1 MFEDEFDIFD
11 HLIFRKENRI
21 CYVFTGLVLFCL
33 GFHILGV
40 AYWTLFISMVFF
52 DDDQADWGEDEE
64 DGTLDPCV
72 DVPAEEI
79 LFNHEH
85 LEHLLDLEEE
95 IQELLLEVDDDE
107 LGETIKERNFDTIH
121 HDDFLALFEDG
132 LLEFKINIEDNI
144 YIKNMWLDLSK
155 PFFNCN
161 TKLYKHSACD
171 MNVVHYNMGIL
182 FNSKSR
188 IQITQEFSH
197 LPVEIVLTKNLNF
210 KNLRETLNLKGILEV
225 NETLDQKIKKLHQN
239 QFGNIKS
246 RNFKPLSK
254 KLKKNISNIQDFYR
268 LMDKEIKEL
277 DESKY
282 NAIALEIKKSLG
294 VDKNIS
300 TKNFYQMHKVTKP
313 NYFKRVDIVEWNKM
327 LKEIEKITDE
337 EDREAKV
344 YDMNAIKKTFFIQ
357 NRIIA
362 DLVAFSAIS
371 KGFHGESDYDF
382 LNFMGLTGFS
392 ENELF

>member
-1 MFEDEFDIFD
+1 
-11 HLIFRKENRI
+11 
-21 CYVFTGLVLFCL
+21 
-33 GFHILGV
+33 
-40 AYWTLFISMVFF
+40 
-52 DDDQADWGEDEE
+52 
-64 DGTLDPCV
+64 
-72 DVPAEEI
+72 
-79 LFNHEH
+79 
-85 LEHLLDLEEE
+85 
-95 IQELLLEVDDDE
+95 
-107 LGETIKERNFDTIH
+107 
-121 HDDFLALFEDG
+121 
-132 LLEFKINIEDNI
+132 
-144 YIKNMWLDLSK
+144 
-155 PFFNCN
+155 
-161 TKLYKHSACD
+161 

-239 QFGNIKS
+239 QFRNIKS

-313 NYFKRVDIVEWNKM
+313 NYFKRVDIVE
-327 LKEIEKITDE
+327 
-337 EDREAKV
+337 
-344 YDMNAIKKTFFIQ
+344 
-357 NRIIA
+357 
-362 DLVAFSAIS
+362 
-371 KGFHGESDYDF
+371 
-382 LNFMGLTGFS
+382 
-392 ENELF
+392 